1 MKTKIGISIGD
12 INGVGPEIILKTF
25 ADKRLFSQCIP
36 IVYGSS
42 KVLNHYKNKLGG
54 IDFNYVKLE
63 SADKAAPNKINIVNC
78 IEDSVEI
85 NTGMVTEQ
93 GGKAAITALE
103 KMVDDGLA
111 GLLDAIVTAPIH
123 KNAMK
128 KAGFQYPGHT
138 EFFTERFGQKQSL
151 MTMVSNG
158 LRVALVT
165 NHIPVS
171 AISEAVNAEQIK
183 TKLKLLN
190 QTLVKDFG
198 ITKPTIAVLGLNP
211 HAGDGGAIGKED
223 ETIIRPT
230 IISAKKNGILASGP
244 YPADGFFGSSH
255 FSKFD
260 GILAMYHDQGLVP
273 FKALS
278 FGNGVNFTAG
288 LPVVRTSPDHGTAY
302 DIAGKGIA
310 SASSFRNALF
320 TAIDISKSRKL
331 LKGE

>member
-103 KMVDDGLA
+103 KMVDDSLA

-190 QTLVKDFG
+190 QTLEKDFG

-211 HAGDGGAIGKED
+211 HAGDGGAIGTED
-223 ETIIRPT
+223 ETIIQPT
-230 IISAKKNGILASGP
+230 IISAKKNGILAFGP